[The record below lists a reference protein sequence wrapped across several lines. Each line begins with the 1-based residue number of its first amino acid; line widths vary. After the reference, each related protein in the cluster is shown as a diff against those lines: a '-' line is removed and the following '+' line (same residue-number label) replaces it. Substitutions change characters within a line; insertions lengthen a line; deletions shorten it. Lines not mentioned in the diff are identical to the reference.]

1 MRYITSTTSLLFD
14 PAIQELLV
22 SAVYRLYK
30 LLCNELKRIGCEAIH
45 VSPRKLILVTKKKN
59 IAEAIGYVD
68 FIEKTLRKKELFQ
81 AIDFKFTA
89 AWETLLWHNQNNY
102 GGIQV
107 QNSIIREIMG
117 MEDEDDDVEEGE
129 EEDEM
134 VMKFEWA
141 EHLPTEAGMRASF
154 TQVILALQPLFN
166 PFLADRGLHQGPP
179 RAGEKRQ
186 RRGSPGRVRR
196 RNHDGRILRPPP
208 RSDAEDSQ

>member
-154 TQVILALQPLFN
+154 TQVIPAL
-166 PFLADRGLHQGPP
+166 
-179 RAGEKRQ
+179 
-186 RRGSPGRVRR
+186 
-196 RNHDGRILRPPP
+196 
-208 RSDAEDSQ
+208 